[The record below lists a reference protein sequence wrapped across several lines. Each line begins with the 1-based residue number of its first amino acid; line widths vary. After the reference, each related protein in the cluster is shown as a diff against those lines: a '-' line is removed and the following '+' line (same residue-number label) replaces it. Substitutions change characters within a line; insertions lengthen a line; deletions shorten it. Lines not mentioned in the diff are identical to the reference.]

1 MLVTGLSW
9 AGREGEEMKFSLC
22 DIKCDSDSA
31 EREREREHLVSS
43 VAQ

>member
-1 MLVTGLSW
+1 
-9 AGREGEEMKFSLC
+9 MKFSLC
-22 DIKCDSDSA
+22 DIKCDSLTVLR